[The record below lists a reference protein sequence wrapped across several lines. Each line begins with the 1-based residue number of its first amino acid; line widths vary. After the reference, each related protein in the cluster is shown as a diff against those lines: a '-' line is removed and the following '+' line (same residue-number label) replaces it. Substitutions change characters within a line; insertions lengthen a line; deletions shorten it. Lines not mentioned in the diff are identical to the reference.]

1 MKSGRPIILSCII
14 GLLVLAL
21 STASGSRVHDSFSG
35 KEHGRQVGGESFL
48 RTDNRRKKMSDN
60 YGSEKYE
67 CLNNM
72 VIILVDPSHYG
83 NIGSASRAM
92 KTMGLSKLRI
102 VSSNGSIITDEAL
115 ALSKGAADVLKSAE
129 VFSTLDEALADVTF
143 VAGTSARHRSIELP
157 LYQPREAV
165 EKIRPHLMNGMKCAI
180 MFGRERTGLTNEEL
194 QRCDIHINIDANPE
208 YSSLNLA
215 MSVQVLSYE
224 LRQACLRSA
233 TQEPLAD
240 FDEGLRKPKHSDLEQ
255 FYNFIEKNLCDCG
268 FLKKNHNGSV
278 MGQIRRVYAK
288 ADMSAHELRIIYGTL
303 ASMLKHRPG
312 NGE

>member
-1 MKSGRPIILSCII
+1 
-14 GLLVLAL
+14 
-21 STASGSRVHDSFSG
+21 
-35 KEHGRQVGGESFL
+35 
-48 RTDNRRKKMSDN
+48 MSDN
-60 YGSEKYE
+60 FGSDRYS

-92 KTMGLSKLRI
+92 KTMGLSELRI
-102 VSSNGSIITDEAL
+102 VSANKDIITDEAL
-115 ALSKGAADVLKSAE
+115 ALSKGAADVLKNARVYDS
-129 VFSTLDEALADVTF
+129 LDDALADVTF

-165 EKIRPHLMNGMKCAI
+165 EKIYPHISNGMKCAI
-180 MFGRERTGLTNEEL
+180 MFGRERTGLTNDEL

-233 TQEPLAD
+233 ESDVPES

-255 FYNFIEKNLCDCG
+255 FYSFIEKNLCECG

-288 ADMSAHELRIIYGTL
+288 SDMSAHELRIIYGTL
-303 ASMLKHRPG
+303 ASMLKYKAH
-312 NGE
+312 GEK

>member
-1 MKSGRPIILSCII
+1 
-14 GLLVLAL
+14 
-21 STASGSRVHDSFSG
+21 
-35 KEHGRQVGGESFL
+35 
-48 RTDNRRKKMSDN
+48 MSDN
-60 YGSEKYE
+60 YCSERYD

-72 VIILVDPSHYG
+72 VIVLVDPSHFG

-92 KTMGLSKLRI
+92 KTMGLSRLRI
-102 VSSNGSIITDEAL
+102 VSSNKDIITDEAL

-129 VFSTLDEALADVTF
+129 VFDTLDEALADVTF

-165 EKIRPHLMNGMKCAI
+165 EKIHPHIMNGMKCAI

-224 LRQACLRSA
+224 LRQACLRHES
-233 TQEPLAD
+233 ENGVNSGD

-303 ASMLKHRPG
+303 ASMLKHRDG
-312 NGE
+312 NADGK